1 MIIKE
6 LNYLDEKL
14 MKEIKD
20 LVEVCRKFDAL
31 KEEIYLSNEL
41 NFNKEIKYVFVLYED
56 NKLVSVLSVFIPTE
70 LEGEFSAY
78 TLPEYRNRGY
88 FKELFN
94 RAKMELQKYKVSDIL
109 LVCEASSKSG
119 KAVVQRLGA
128 KYDFAEYSMKY
139 VGKDK
144 IDLNNFKSQLYI
156 ADMKDIDDLTN
167 ISMNGFK
174 SNSYEDSKQFVKS
187 ILESEDRIQLLTKV
201 NDKCIGMVS
210 VGIHEDKCGI
220 FGVAIMPDHRGN
232 GFGKELVKLA
242 LNYLIKRNYDNIWLD
257 VDSKNDIAFNLYK
270 SIGFNVENAV
280 EYYRI

>member
-14 MKEIKD
+14 LKEIKD
-20 LVEVCRKFDAL
+20 LVEVCRKFDGL

-41 NFNKEIKYVFVLYED
+41 NFNKKIKYVFVLYED

-70 LEGEFSAY
+70 IEGEFSAY

-88 FKELFN
+88 FEELFN
-94 RAKMELQKYKVSDIL
+94 RARMELMEYKVSDIL

-119 KAVVQRLGA
+119 KAVVQRLDT
-128 KYDFAEYSMKY
+128 KYDFTEYSMKY
-139 VGKDK
+139 IDKDK
-144 IDLNNFKSQLYI
+144 IDTNNFKSKLYT
-156 ADMKDIDDLTN
+156 ADMMDIDVLADM
-167 ISMNGFK
+167 SMNGFK
-174 SNSYEDSKQFVKS
+174 SKSHEESKEFVKN
-187 ILESEDRIQLLTKV
+187 IIEAEDRIQLLTKI
-201 NDKCIGMVS
+201 NDKYVGMVS

-220 FGVAIMPDHRGN
+220 FGVTIMPEYRGK
-232 GFGKELVKLA
+232 GLGKELVKLA
-242 LNYLIKRNYDNIWLD
+242 LNYLIKRKHDNIWLD

-270 SIGFNVENAV
+270 SIGFNVQNAV